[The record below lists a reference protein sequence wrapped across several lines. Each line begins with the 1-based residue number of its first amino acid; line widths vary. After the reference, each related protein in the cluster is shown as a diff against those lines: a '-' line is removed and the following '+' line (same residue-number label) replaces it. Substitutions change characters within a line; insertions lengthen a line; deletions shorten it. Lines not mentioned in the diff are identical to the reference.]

1 MVTQVNSSL
10 LGSVGAAGAA
20 VVDMSARAKAPERE
34 QQLQAPRDSVGG
46 VDARV
51 ALSSIQEGMANAVTA
66 LDVALRFGKQALGD
80 LASGEPMSAEQ
91 MAKFAETLRAV
102 DGPSA
107 GLLTGGSLSV
117 RTSPDGALIDITGI
131 DLRRL
136 GSDPQSVRAL
146 GEALARFSDAADKL
160 SAHARL
166 AAVTQ
171 GGLTG
176 IDADLNEEQARL
188 LALDAAQA
196 LKGQAPAVANAAP
209 LSLLAF
215 FQS

>member
-1 MVTQVNSSL
+1 MVTQVNSSS
-10 LGSVGAAGAA
+10 LGSVGAAGGA
-20 VVDMSARAKAPERE
+20 VVDLTARVKGADRDVTP
-34 QQLQAPRDSVGG
+34 QAARDSVST

-80 LASGEPMSAEQ
+80 LASGQSLSAADL
-91 MAKFAETLRAV
+91 AKFAEQLRAV

-107 GLLTGGSLSV
+107 GLLTGGSLTV
-117 RTSPDGALIDITGI
+117 RTSPDGAAIEIDGI

-136 GSDPQSVRAL
+136 GSDPQSVKVL
-146 GEALARFSDAADKL
+146 GEALARFAEAADKL

-171 GGLTG
+171 GGLNG
-176 IDADLNEEQARL
+176 VDADLDEEQARL
-188 LALDAAQA
+188 VALDAAQA
-196 LKGQAPAVANAAP
+196 LKGQTPAVANAAP
-209 LSLLAF
+209 MSLLAF

>member
-1 MVTQVNSSL
+1 MVTQVNSSS
-10 LGSVGAAGAA
+10 LGSVGAAGGA
-20 VVDMSARAKAPERE
+20 VVDLSARAKAAERE
-34 QQLQAPRDSVGG
+34 AAPQIARDSIGA

-80 LASGEPMSAEQ
+80 LASGQPLSGEQ
-91 MAKFAETLRAV
+91 LVKFAEQLRAA

-107 GLLTGGSLSV
+107 GLLTGGALSV
-117 RTSPDGALIDITGI
+117 RTSPEAAAVEIEGI

-136 GSDPQSVRAL
+136 GSDPQSVKAL
-146 GEALARFSDAADKL
+146 GEALARFAEAADKL
-160 SAHARL
+160 SSHARL

-171 GGLTG
+171 GGLAG
-176 IDADLNEEQARL
+176 VDADLSEEQARL
-188 LALDAAQA
+188 VALDAAQA
-196 LKGQAPAVANAAP
+196 LKGQTPALANAAP

>member
-1 MVTQVNSSL
+1 MVTQVNSST

-20 VVDMSARAKAPERE
+20 VVDMGARAKPAERE
-34 QQLQAPRDSVGG
+34 TTLQTARDSVGA
-46 VDARV
+46 VDPRL

-80 LASGEPMSAEQ
+80 LASGAPLSSEQ
-91 MAKFAETLRAV
+91 LAKFAEQLRAV
-102 DGPSA
+102 EGPSA
-107 GLLTGGSLSV
+107 GLLTGGNLAV
-117 RTSPDGALIDITGI
+117 RTSPDGAAIEISGV

-136 GSDPQSVRAL
+136 GSDPQSVKTL
-146 GEALARFSDAADKL
+146 SEALARFSEAADKL

-171 GGLTG
+171 GGLSG
-176 IDADLNEEQARL
+176 VDADLSEEQARL
-188 LALDAAQA
+188 VALDAAQA
-196 LKGQAPAVANAAP
+196 LKGQTPAVANAAP

>member
-1 MVTQVNSSL
+1 MVTQINSSS
-10 LGSVGAAGAA
+10 LGSVGVAGAA
-20 VVDMSARAKAPERE
+20 VVDLSARTKAAERDVSP
-34 QQLQAPRDSVGG
+34 ASARDSVSA
-46 VDARV
+46 VDPRV

-80 LASGEPMSAEQ
+80 IASGQSLSADQ
-91 MAKFAETLRAV
+91 LAKFAEQLRAA
-102 DGPSA
+102 DGASA
-107 GLLTGGSLSV
+107 GLLTGGALSV
-117 RTSPDGALIDITGI
+117 RTSPDGAAVEIEGI

-136 GSDPQSVRAL
+136 GSDPQSVKAL
-146 GEALARFSDAADKL
+146 GEALARFSEAADKL

-176 IDADLNEEQARL
+176 VDADLDAEQARL
-188 LALDAAQA
+188 VALDAAQA
-196 LKGQAPAVANAAP
+196 LKGQAPALANAAP